1 MPNYVIKNQEKL
13 QNSEV
18 EILIEAP
25 FGELEKHRVKA
36 LKTMLQEVELDG
48 FRKGKVPEDI
58 FIKRYG
64 ETAVLYEAAGV
75 LIQEILPQLLTGLNL
90 KIIGEPGITVTKCAP
105 NNPLEFKVK
114 LAILPEVKLPDYKKI
129 ASTENGKKPEAIKV
143 EEKEIDEVVNF
154 FRHQML
160 HQNLKAEGKE
170 EPKGEHKHDEK
181 DLPPFDDELVKKL
194 GNFKDVADFKSQI
207 SKNIEQ
213 DKIAKAK
220 DAKRLTIIENISA
233 KTELP
238 IPKVLVDNEL
248 NKMEAQ
254 LRHDIEKTGLKADD
268 YLKHIKKTWE
278 EMRKEWQPEAAKRAK
293 LELILF
299 EISEQ
304 EKLAP
309 TKEEIEAEAKRM
321 LEHYKDASPDRVK
334 AYLETALTNQKV
346 FEFLE
351 KQV

>member
-1 MPNYVIKNQEKL
+1 MQNYVIKNQEKL
-13 QNSEV
+13 ENSEIEV
-18 EILIEAP
+18 LIESP
-25 FGELEKHRVKA
+25 FGELEKHRAKA
-36 LKTMLQEVELDG
+36 LKAMLQDVELDG

-64 ETAVLYEAAGV
+64 EVAVLYEAAGV
-75 LIQEILPQLLTGLNL
+75 LIQEILPQLLTELKL
-90 KIIGEPGITVTKCAP
+90 KIIGEPGITITKCASG
-105 NNPLEFKVK
+105 NPLEFKVR

-129 ASTENGKKPEAIKV
+129 ASTENSKKPEAIKV
-143 EEKEIDEVVNF
+143 EEKEIDEVVSF
-154 FRHQML
+154 FRHQVL

-170 EPKGEHKHDEK
+170 EPKGEHHHEDK
-181 DLPPFDDELVKKL
+181 DLPVFDDEFVKKL
-194 GNFKDVADFKSQI
+194 GNFKDVVDFRGQI
-207 SKNIEQ
+207 AKNIEQ
-213 DKIAKAK
+213 DKIVKAK
-220 DAKRLTIIENISA
+220 DAKRLTIIENIST
-233 KTELP
+233 KTDLP

-278 EMRKEWQPEAAKRAK
+278 EMRKEWQPEALKRAK
-293 LELILF
+293 MELILF

-309 TKEEIEAEAKRM
+309 TKEELEAETKRM
-321 LEHYKDASPDRVK
+321 LEHYKDASPDRVR

-346 FEFLE
+346 FDFLE
-351 KQV
+351 SQK